1 MPPFPGQGTPPRL
14 AAVDIGSNTLSMVIV
29 GRDRGA
35 HDVLEEY
42 SVVTGLGR
50 DRGPRGELDPDAVER
65 SLLTLRMF
73 RQRIREMDVGH
84 VTAAATAAVREAP
97 ARAAFLRLVQRHAGF
112 DVDVLSGEDE
122 AATTFLAA
130 TREFGAG
137 RPVALVDVGG
147 GSTEVARGRDG
158 RLETSVSVK
167 LGAVRC
173 SEEQL
178 GSTSPPLPEGPDAL
192 RHVVRDALS
201 SLDPFAGAVVAVGGT
216 PTTLLA
222 TAEAIV
228 PYDARRVHGR
238 TVTARDLD
246 AWLKWLSA
254 LPLPDLEALPGMQHG
269 RAPYIVAGGTIL
281 REVLSLLGPDHLIAS
296 DRGLRFGL
304 LYRAFPD
311 LRIRP

>member
-1 MPPFPGQGTPPRL
+1 MPPFPGQGTPRRL
-14 AAVDIGSNTLSMVIV
+14 AAVDIGSNTLSMVLV

-50 DRGPRGELDPDAVER
+50 DRGPHGELHPRAVER

-73 RQRIREMDVGH
+73 RQRIDEMDAGH

-130 TREFGAG
+130 AREFGRG
-137 RPVALVDVGG
+137 HPVALVDVGG
-147 GSTEVARGRDG
+147 GSTEVARGRGG

-178 GSTSPPLPEGPDAL
+178 GSTTPPLPDQLDAL
-192 RHVVRDALS
+192 RRAVRDALRP
-201 SLDPFAGAVVAVGGT
+201 LAPFDGTIVAVGGT

-222 TAEAIV
+222 VAEAIV

-238 TVTARDLD
+238 TITDDDLD
-246 AWLKWLSA
+246 AWLQWLTS

-269 RAPYIVAGGTIL
+269 RAPYIVAGATIL
-281 REVLSLLGPDHLIAS
+281 REVLSLLGPDHLVTS

-304 LYRAFPD
+304 LYKAFPD
-311 LRIRP
+311 LRVRS